1 MVCLVNRRTPIMQP
15 LTITT
20 TNGQTYPILSSGPI
34 GNKGTMAFMVQLK
47 NGRTACV
54 YAYASGLVKKVT
66 KGM

>member
-1 MVCLVNRRTPIMQP
+1 MTATQP

-20 TNGQTYPILSSGPI
+20 TSGQTYPILSSGKV
-34 GNKGTMAFMVQLK
+34 GNKGTVAFMVELK

-54 YAYASGLVKKVT
+54 FAYASGIVKKVT